1 MAEPYQPISC
11 VDHDRLELAALR
23 RRPLLVTYVDAGG
36 EKRRETLWPR
46 DVYARAGAEWLEA
59 ESASG
64 ALTLRLDRIEA
75 IVDRGSDD

>member
-11 VDHDRLELAALR
+11 VDHERLELAALR
-23 RRPLLVTYVDAGG
+23 RRALLVTYVDAGG
-36 EKRRETLWPR
+36 EKLCEKLWPR

-59 ESASG
+59 EGASG

-75 IVDRGSDD
+75 IVDSGSDD